1 MATLTNLVAT
11 RYISIYYTW
20 NVDGFSLVVIVTV
33 AASSILSCEQ
43 RDINSFLLFL
53 ADLLGNGTLC
63 GSDIL
68 LFEYSINRGQCNG
81 SILE

>member
-33 AASSILSCEQ
+33 AASSILSCK
-43 RDINSFLLFL
+43 
-53 ADLLGNGTLC
+53 
-63 GSDIL
+63 
-68 LFEYSINRGQCNG
+68 
-81 SILE
+81 